1 MAAQEKPRGREALS
15 GTSNLDERIYATMTD
30 TDGRIQIESHAFRA
44 GNFRFNW
51 NEALDLTMVLKGR
64 LKLCTE
70 DGVFELGEDDFALI
84 NSNVGHAGL
93 QEEFGTVVLVV
104 LLSPSYVERL
114 CGFMP
119 RFGRCASF
127 QSGGQAGDPVPE
139 EILGKIRQDMASLY
153 RDLSEGEPDSA
164 ARLIAHAHVCR
175 MMGFLIRWFG
185 GEGHSGKES
194 VQTEQQRR
202 RCRMLTRYVDQQF
215 RNDLKLTDMAAAFKM
230 NSSYLSDYFQRYIGL
245 SFHEYLTRKRLEYG
259 VFMLN
264 NTEHTVLE
272 IAMDAGF
279 PNVRSFQSA
288 FGKFLG
294 MSPGAYRKEISR
306 RGRINLGSSSVLTFD
321 DPEVREKIDSLYD
334 Q

>member
-127 QSGGQAGDPVPE
+127 QSGGQAGGNSGQNPAGHGVTLPGPVGGRAGQCCAPHCACTCVQNDGLSDPV
-139 EILGKIRQDMASLY
+139 
-153 RDLSEGEPDSA
+153 
-164 ARLIAHAHVCR
+164 V
-175 MMGFLIRWFG
+175 W
-185 GEGHSGKES
+185 
-194 VQTEQQRR
+194 RR
-202 RCRMLTRYVDQQF
+202 R
-215 RNDLKLTDMAAAFKM
+215 A
-230 NSSYLSDYFQRYIGL
+230 QRKGIC
-245 SFHEYLTRKRLEYG
+245 
-259 VFMLN
+259 
-264 NTEHTVLE
+264 
-272 IAMDAGF
+272 AD
-279 PNVRSFQSA
+279 
-288 FGKFLG
+288 
-294 MSPGAYRKEISR
+294 
-306 RGRINLGSSSVLTFD
+306 
-321 DPEVREKIDSLYD
+321 
-334 Q
+334 